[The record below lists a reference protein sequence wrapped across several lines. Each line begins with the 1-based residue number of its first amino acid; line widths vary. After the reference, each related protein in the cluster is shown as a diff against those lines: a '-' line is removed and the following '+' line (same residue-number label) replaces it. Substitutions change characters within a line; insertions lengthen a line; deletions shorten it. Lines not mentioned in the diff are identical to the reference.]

1 MKKNG
6 VSLLMAVLLL
16 FFSGCGDGKEP
27 GETRMERPVVSGVE
41 ISEVALAEID
51 DFYET
56 SGTLSAQTT
65 SRVAARMMGEITA
78 VPVREGELVT
88 AGQLLAVLDDRD
100 VRQKLAA
107 ADAALAEAENGL
119 AASGKQKELADI
131 TWQRYAKL
139 FEGKALTG
147 QELDQAR
154 TARDVA
160 ALEYARL
167 EKMIDRTRAGRDEA
181 RVSLEFTRITS
192 PVTGVVIA
200 KEAELGTMAMPGMVL
215 FTVEDNASFTLDLW
229 VSESLAGRVEKA
241 GPVRV
246 TMAASVTE
254 LEGEILDV
262 VPGVDPR
269 TRTFPVKVGV
279 RGTGL
284 QSGRHATVRIGVGRK
299 SVLLL
304 PNSAIVRKGQLSGVY
319 VVNEARILSYRLVRL
334 GRDDQ
339 GMTEI
344 LTGLVPGEKVVTAG
358 VDRAKDGGILAG
370 EKK

>member
-6 VSLLMAVLLL
+6 VSLLMTALLL

-65 SRVAARMMGEITA
+65 SRVASRMMGEITA

-119 AASGKQKELADI
+119 AVSGKQKELADI

-181 RVSLEFTRITS
+181 RVSLDFTRITS

-200 KEAELGTMAMPGMVL
+200 KEAELGIMAMPGMVL

-246 TMAASVTE
+246 TMAVPVTE

-269 TRTFPVKVGV
+269 TRTFLVKVGV

-370 EKK
+370 EKR